1 MSMNSGAMNQLQSVL
16 GRKLK
21 VNATLG
27 ELTTARIGGK
37 ADGLVIANTISELE
51 QAAITCWQLDIPCRI
66 LGNASNVLVSDQG
79 YRGVAIINR
88 AKDIHFEQS
97 GEFPFVTA
105 ASGTNLGGLARQAA
119 IRGLSGLEWAA
130 YIPGTAGGAV
140 YGNAGAHGSDI
151 QACLIMAE
159 ILHQNSG
166 RERWNC
172 EQLGFTYRSSVLKR
186 THDPVVILSAQFKL
200 THSTKEEVQAR
211 METFNNRRRNTQ
223 PPGASMGSMFKNPS
237 GDHAGRL
244 IEAAGLKGTRIGGV
258 EISPMHANFFV
269 NQQDASA
276 SDVYQLIRLVQK
288 TVKEQFDV
296 ELELEIELLGEWNE
310 IKN

>member
-1 MSMNSGAMNQLQSVL
+1 MNLNSGRMDQLQSAL
-16 GRKLK
+16 GKKLQ
-21 VNATLG
+21 VNVPLG
-27 ELTTARIGGK
+27 GFTSSRIGGK
-37 ADGLVIANTISELE
+37 ADGLVIVNTLSELE
-51 QAAITCWQLDIPCRI
+51 HAVTTCWQLGIPCRI
-66 LGNASNVLVSDQG
+66 LGNASNVLISDQG
-79 YRGVAIINR
+79 YRGVVIINR
-88 AKDIHFEQS
+88 AKAIHFEENLES
-97 GEFPFVTA
+97 PFVTTS
-105 ASGTNLGGLARQAA
+105 SGTNLGGLARQAA
-119 IRGLSGLEWAA
+119 IHGFSGLEWAA
-130 YIPGTAGGAV
+130 FIPGTVGGAV

-151 QACLIMAE
+151 QSCLIMAE
-159 ILHQNSG
+159 ILHQNNG
-166 RERWNC
+166 RESWNC

-186 THDPVVILSAQFKL
+186 THAPVVILSAQFRL

-211 METFNNRRRNTQ
+211 MDTFNDRRRKTQ

-276 SDVYQLIRLVQK
+276 SDVVRLIRLVQK
-288 TVKEQFDV
+288 TVKAQFDI

-310 IKN
+310 I